1 MNNKG
6 IKVFSGNSNPD
17 LARRIAIN
25 LGQPLAKCQVGK
37 FSNGETSVMIGESVR
52 DYDTYVI
59 QSTTN
64 PNVNG
69 SVYYYYYH

>member
-17 LARRIAIN
+17 LAKRIAMH

-37 FSNGETSVMIGESVR
+37 FSNGETMVMIGESSNSLR
-52 DYDTYVI
+52 SNSI
-59 QSTTN
+59 LSRI
-64 PNVNG
+64 
-69 SVYYYYYH
+69 